1 MLMLIF
7 GLLIPL
13 ALCGLTLYGLLSK
26 WDVKIL
32 LVLVILLAGLSFQ
45 GGLLLGGAYTEQ
57 EPSAS
62 VSVKPVEVPNVRTA
76 VDVVTP

>member
-1 MLMLIF
+1 MMLIF
-7 GLLIPL
+7 GLLVPT

-32 LVLVILLAGLSFQ
+32 LVLVVLLAGLSFQ

-57 EPSAS
+57 ETSSSAS
-62 VSVKPVEVPNVRTA
+62 IKPVGASDVRTA
-76 VDVVTP
+76 VDDVTQ